1 MALMINDTCIACNAC
16 PSVCPNEAITEDD
29 PIFTI
34 HPQRCSECI
43 GETGEPQCMEV
54 CPVDCIVIDPAHPET
69 QEELHQ
75 KYLVITGKA

>member
-1 MALMINDTCIACNAC
+1 MALMINDNCIGCNAC
-16 PSVCPNEAITEDD
+16 PSVCPNEAITEDE

-54 CPVDCIVIDPAHPET
+54 CPVDCIEPNPDYRETPE
-69 QEELHQ
+69 QLREKYDRLHH
-75 KYLVITGKA
+75 